1 MAPDNLTAF
10 VLWDAFPDQ
19 AEAAE
24 REITRRCGARQCVAT
39 STACHRW
46 QALHV
51 WCMAVVL
58 LLPWGNLLMPLCRLS
73 RLRVGMARVLK
84 AKHVPRLQFRRDEQS
99 DEVRAVEQAFARLEQ
114 ERLGG

>member
-24 REITRRCGARQCVAT
+24 REITRRYGVRQ
-39 STACHRW
+39 HL
-46 QALHV
+46 QLHGLAGM
-51 WCMAVVL
+51 WFMAAVQ
-58 LLPWGNLLMPLCRLS
+58 LLPCGDALMPLCRLS
-73 RLRVGMARVLK
+73 RLRQGMARVLK

-99 DEVRAVEQAFARLEQ
+99 DEVRAVEQVFARLEQ
-114 ERLGG
+114 ERQGG